1 MAKMFYTMDETKA
14 ALGKNEEEIKQFARE
29 GRLREF
35 RDGPRLMFKADQ
47 VETLKAELGG
57 GGAGGDQV
65 ELAGPGGES
74 GAPIGLVDSRGSS
87 GSAIALADSST
98 GNVPIA
104 SKDDTALAADL
115 SGSMGGVPSPGRG
128 GSTMGGKAATS
139 TGVTVFGADEVDRAD
154 PGAQTAISQS
164 ISDNASLE
172 SVGSGSGLLD
182 LTRES
187 DDTSLGALALDQ
199 TGPGTPS
206 PKAGRRAAGPGETSA
221 ATLAGGEEPVVV
233 RAPAGGQP
241 VYREA
246 VDEMAPAFAG
256 AAAAAC
262 IAMLVGAYVL
272 MAAVS
277 GYKPA
282 FVVSLASQGP
292 LLLAAYGL
300 GLAVVLFIVGLF
312 VGKAVS
318 R

>member
-47 VETLKAELGG
+47 VETLKSELGG
-57 GGAGGDQV
+57 GGAAADQV

-74 GAPIGLVDSRGSS
+74 GAPIGLVDSRGAS

-98 GNVPIA
+98 GNVPI

-139 TGVTVFGADEVDRAD
+139 TGVTVFGTEEGVERAD

-206 PKAGRRAAGPGETSA
+206 PKRRAATPGETSA
-221 ATLAGGEEPVVV
+221 ATLAGADEPVVV
-233 RAPAGGQP
+233 RTAAGGQP

-262 IAMLVGAYVL
+262 LAMLLGAYVL
-272 MAAVS
+272 MAAIS
-277 GYKPA
+277 GYKPD

>member
-57 GGAGGDQV
+57 GGGTADQV

-74 GAPIGLVDSRGSS
+74 GAPIGLVDSRGAS
-87 GSAIALADSST
+87 GSAIALADSAT

-139 TGVTVFGADEVDRAD
+139 TGVTVFGADEIDRAD

-206 PKAGRRAAGPGETSA
+206 PKRRAATPGETSA
-221 ATLAGGEEPVVV
+221 ATLAGADEPVVV
-233 RAPAGGQP
+233 RTPAGGQP

-262 IAMLVGAYVL
+262 IAMLLGAYVL

-277 GYKPA
+277 GYKPD

>member
-57 GGAGGDQV
+57 GGGAGDQID
-65 ELAGPGGES
+65 LAGPGGES
-74 GAPIGLVDSRGSS
+74 GAPIGLVDSRGASSS
-87 GSAIALADSST
+87 GSAISLADS
-98 GNVPIA
+98 GA
-104 SKDDTALAADL
+104 GALSKDDTALAADL

-128 GSTMGGKAATS
+128 GSTMGGKVATG

-199 TGPGTPS
+199 TAPGAPS
-206 PKAGRRAAGPGETSA
+206 PKAGRRGPGETSA

-233 RAPAGGQP
+233 RAAAGGQP

-256 AAAAAC
+256 AALGAC

-272 MAAVS
+272 MTAVTAN
-277 GYKPA
+277 YKPA
-282 FVVSLASQGP
+282 FVTSLADQGP
-292 LLLAAYGL
+292 LLLSAYGL
-300 GLAVVLFIVGLF
+300 GLAVVLFIIGLF

>member
-1 MAKMFYTMDETKA
+1 
-14 ALGKNEEEIKQFARE
+14 
-29 GRLREF
+29 
-35 RDGPRLMFKADQ
+35 MFKADQ
-47 VETLKAELGG
+47 VETLKSELGG
-57 GGAGGDQV
+57 GGAAGDQID
-65 ELAGPGGES
+65 LAGPGGES
-74 GAPIGLVDSRGSS
+74 GAPIGLVDSRGASSS
-87 GSAIALADSST
+87 GSAIALADSAT
-98 GNVPIA
+98 GNVPI

-154 PGAQTAISQS
+154 PCAQTAISQG

-206 PKAGRRAAGPGETSA
+206 PKRRAATPGETSA
-221 ATLAGGEEPVVV
+221 ATLAGAAESVVV
-233 RAPAGGQP
+233 RAPAGQP

-256 AAAAAC
+256 AALGAC
-262 IAMLVGAYVL
+262 LAILLGAYVL

-277 GYKPA
+277 GYKPD

-300 GLAVVLFIVGLF
+300 GVAVVLFIIGLF